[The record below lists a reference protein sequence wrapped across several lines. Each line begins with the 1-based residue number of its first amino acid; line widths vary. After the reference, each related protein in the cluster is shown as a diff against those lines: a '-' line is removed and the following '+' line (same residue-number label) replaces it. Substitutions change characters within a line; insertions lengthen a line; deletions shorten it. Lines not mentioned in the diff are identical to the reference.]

1 MAHGGY
7 DKRGAAA
14 ERKKSAGNRRTKT
27 LAVDKKSKPQKSK
40 AVSLKNQIRST
51 ERMLLRKELPK
62 EVKEALTTKL
72 EGLKKQQETQNR
84 VAVERKIFLRTKKIR
99 FFERSKIERKIKRLE
114 KQQLTST
121 GEAQEADIADQLSK
135 LKEDLE
141 YVKFFPKTEKYVSL
155 FLGGDK
161 TEIVERRNNLRKQI
175 KANMVAAAASGKE
188 LEETGNED
196 DVILNHSDD
205 DFFLNESSSD
215 EAEADDEVTDKSSRE
230 QASSASGK
238 MPPAIQRK
246 ITARAPMPPPVPSR
260 KPFSSSFKDKSRFA
274 ASSDKKSSY
283 NRAEKISP
291 LTNTSIS
298 NGQSTFKKRG
308 PVDLTVGNNSNPKR
322 VPLDLT
328 TEKSSNRK
336 WVPPDLTTEKSSNRK
351 WVPPDL
357 TTEKSGNLK
366 RFPVDLTIGNS
377 SNLKRFPVD
386 LPIGNSSNLS
396 SNADVRKP
404 RRKRRPK
411 KKKQQ

>member
-14 ERKKSAGNRRTKT
+14 ERKKPAGNRRTKS

-121 GEAQEADIADQLSK
+121 GEAQEAEIADQLSK

-141 YVKFFPKTEKYVSL
+141 YVKFFPKAEKYVSL

-161 TEIVERRNNLRKQI
+161 TEIVEKRNNLRMQI

-215 EAEADDEVTDKSSRE
+215 EAEADDEVTDKSTRE
-230 QASSASGK
+230 NASSASGK
-238 MPPAIQRK
+238 TPPAIQRK
-246 ITARAPMPPPVPSR
+246 ITAPMPPPVPFR

-298 NGQSTFKKRG
+298 NGQSSFKKRG
-308 PVDLTVGNNSNPKR
+308 PVDLTIGNNSNPKR
-322 VPLDLT
+322 VPLDMT

-336 WVPPDLTTEKSSNRK
+336 WVPPDVTTEKSGNLERFP
-351 WVPPDL
+351 VDL

-366 RFPVDLTIGNS
+366 RFPVDLPIRNN

-396 SNADVRKP
+396 SNADARKP